1 MSGPLEGI
9 RVVELGLWV
18 AGPSCAAI
26 LRDWGADVVK
36 LEPPNG
42 DPFRGLFASAL
53 GSAVAINPPFEVDNR
68 GKRSIAVNLE
78 HEDGRAIARKLVGNA
93 DVLVTNMRP
102 RALEEFG
109 LDYKTLSKAN
119 ERLVYAQITGY
130 GPDGPNR
137 NRAAYDIGAFWS
149 RAGVAAALTAKGH
162 AIPQQRGGMGDHM
175 TGMGAAGAV
184 SAALFSR
191 ERTGK
196 GQRVAVSLLR
206 TGIYMMGWDVS
217 LALRLG
223 IPINAYDR
231 EHAINPIINC
241 FKSGDDR
248 WFWLLL
254 LQADRHWPDL
264 LRAIEREELLEDER
278 FADITIRREH
288 TPELVAELD
297 ASFARK
303 TLDEWGEIF
312 DRENVWW
319 APVNNVNDVID
330 DPVAREAGVFAEVA
344 GPDGPVPF
352 VATPA
357 DFSDTT
363 VGPRGLSP
371 ELGQHTE
378 EVLLELGY
386 DWEQIVPLK
395 EKGAIL

>member
-18 AGPSCAAI
+18 AGPSCACI

-36 LEPPNG
+36 LEPPAG

-53 GSAVAINPPFEVDNR
+53 GAAVPLNPPFEVDNR

-78 HEDGRAIARKLVGNA
+78 HEEGRGIARKLVDQA
-93 DVLVTNMRP
+93 DVFVTNMRP
-102 RALEEFG
+102 RVLDDFG

-137 NRAAYDIGAFWS
+137 DRAAYDIGAFWS
-149 RAGVAAALTAKGH
+149 RSGMAAALTAEGH

-175 TGMGAAGAV
+175 TGMGAAGAI

-191 ERTGK
+191 EKTGK

-223 IPINAYDR
+223 VPINAYDR

-241 FKSGDDR
+241 FKSKDER

-264 LRAIEREELLEDER
+264 LRAIEREDLLKDER
-278 FADITIRREH
+278 FSDIAIRREH

-297 ASFARK
+297 ASFAQK
-303 TLDEWGEIF
+303 TLEEWGAIF
-312 DRENVWW
+312 DRENVWF
-319 APVNNVNDVID
+319 APVNSISEVLE
-330 DPVAREAGVFAEVA
+330 DPVAHESGAFRDVE
-344 GPDGPVPF
+344 GPDGPITF
-352 VATPA
+352 VASPA
-357 DFSDTT
+357 DFSETEA
-363 VGPRGLSP
+363 GPQGLSP

>member
-9 RVVELGLWV
+9 RVAELGLWL

-26 LRDWGADVVK
+26 LCDWGADVVK

-68 GKRSIAVNLE
+68 GKRSIAVILD
-78 HEDGRAIARKLVGNA
+78 HEDGRAIARKLVDNA
-93 DVLVTNMRP
+93 DVFVTNMRP
-102 RALEEFG
+102 RSLEDFG
-109 LDYKTLSKAN
+109 LDYQTLSKSN

-137 NRAAYDIGAFWS
+137 DRAAYDIGAFWS
-149 RAGVAAALTAKGH
+149 RAGVAASLTAEGH

-184 SAALFSR
+184 GAALFSR

-196 GQRVAVSLLR
+196 CQRVAVSLLR

-241 FKSGDDR
+241 FKSGDER

-264 LRAIEREELLEDER
+264 LRAIEREDLLEDER

-297 ASFARK
+297 ASFAQK

-319 APVNNVNDVID
+319 APVNTISDVID
-330 DPVAREAGVFAEVA
+330 DPAAHAAGVFREVE
-344 GPDGPVPF
+344 GPDGPVTF

-357 DFSDTT
+357 DFSETAA
-363 VGPRGLSP
+363 GPQGLAP

-395 EKGAIL
+395 ESGAIP